1 MLTQD
6 EHAQTALEFLEKAD
20 QYFADG
26 DLLQA
31 SEKLW
36 GAAARAIV
44 AVAGD
49 SGLSTDNRREM
60 TAVAEQLA
68 IAHNDPLIASGFS
81 IARMYYHDAHHVH
94 HILDGD
100 EWLYDR
106 PKVHDFV
113 VRVLDL
119 RGDGRNG

>member
-1 MLTQD
+1 MLAQ
-6 EHAQTALEFLEKAD
+6 EHAQTALDFLEKAD
-20 QYFADG
+20 QYFAEG
-26 DLLQA
+26 DQIQA

-36 GAAARAIV
+36 EAAAYAIM

-60 TAVAEQLA
+60 IAVAEQLA

-81 IARMYYHDAHHVH
+81 IAGMYYHDSHHVH
-94 HILDGD
+94 LLLNGD

-106 PKVHDFV
+106 PKVVNFV
-113 VRVLDL
+113 KRMLAL
-119 RGDGRNG
+119 RGQMG